1 MQIWEIGTI
10 KVIELWYIYLI
21 EIKIAINAKINSILL
36 QKIHVHKM
44 AKKCVFYSSKLD
56 QNIYGELMLHIDIKE
71 LLLRAL
77 NFFLCSTFKFQCMNY
92 DIILSFVAK
101 IRLRCLNNHQISRSI
116 WTPINRNHPITTL
129 GVRHKN
135 YKR

>member
-77 NFFLCSTFKFQCMNY
+77 NFFLCSAFKFQCTNY
-92 DIILSFVAK
+92 DLNLSFLAK
-101 IRLRCLNNHQISRSI
+101 IRLKCLKETPNIIKYINSQYQKSFRNSFISQ
-116 WTPINRNHPITTL
+116 T
-129 GVRHKN
+129 
-135 YKR
+135 YKL